1 MNANHVGA
9 LYPDQF
15 GSFAIGTAVNV
26 PVSAAGNA
34 VATIP
39 MTGSSYIIRRIT
51 VCNASK
57 DISTAAVTICQSNDG
72 SNAVS
77 NATTLTNVT
86 SSTTYADAGLVTAA
100 ASAVYSAGVLYVKVG
115 GTPVSGGTCDI
126 QVYGDIVT
134 L

>member
-15 GSFAIGTAVNV
+15 GSFALGTAVGV
-26 PVSAAGNA
+26 PVSASGNA

-39 MTGSSYIIRRIT
+39 MTGTSYIIRRIV
-51 VCNASK
+51 VCNANK
-57 DISTAAVTICQSNDG
+57 DISTASVTIDQTNDG

-86 SSTTYADAGLVTAA
+86 STTTYADVGLVTAA
-100 ASAVYSAGVLYVKVG
+100 ASTVYSAGALFVKVG

>member
-9 LYPDQF
+9 LYPDSF
-15 GSFAIGTAVNV
+15 GSFAIGAAVNV
-26 PVSAAGNA
+26 PVSASGNA

-39 MTGSSYIIRRIT
+39 MTGTSYIIRRIT
-51 VCNASK
+51 VCNANK

-72 SNAVS
+72 TNAVS
-77 NATTLTNVT
+77 NATTLTAVT
-86 SSTTYADAGLVTAA
+86 STTTFADAGLVTAA
-100 ASAVYSAGVLYVKVG
+100 ASSVYSAPALFVKVG
-115 GTPVSGGTCDI
+115 GTPVSSGTCDI